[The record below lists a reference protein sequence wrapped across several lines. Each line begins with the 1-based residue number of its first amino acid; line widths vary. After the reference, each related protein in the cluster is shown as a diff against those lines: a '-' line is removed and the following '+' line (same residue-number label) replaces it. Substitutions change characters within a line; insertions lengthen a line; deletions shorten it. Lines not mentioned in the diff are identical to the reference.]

1 VGWCDDQGNGEWA
14 VTIRCGRVAGN
25 HVQLFAGAGIVA
37 DSCPDAEWA
46 ETQAKLQTMLG
57 ALTAREAA

>member
-1 VGWCDDQGNGEWA
+1 
-14 VTIRCGRVAGN
+14 VAGN